1 MAALATLAAMTVRRW
16 WGVVV
21 LGVAAVGACGSSGNG
36 SGAIGTPSTASTPS
50 TVSTAPPTPKAS
62 GSTTTGR
69 TAGVLPSSVDTCT
82 LLADA
87 DVANAF
93 VMADPRMATTTFKVS
108 RKMSTFSDSPDG
120 VACEYHWATGDG
132 GAGSFVVEVVP
143 GDYFDL
149 VTGQP
154 GAVPVAALAGAK
166 RTQGGDYAK
175 VRGLTL
181 GVLNVNTAAAAGFLI
196 KASATNMG

>member
-1 MAALATLAAMTVRRW
+1 MAALVTLAAMTVRWW

-21 LGVAAVGACGSSGNG
+21 LGVAAVSACGGSGNSAG
-36 SGAIGTPSTASTPS
+36 TIGPPSTASNTSPS
-50 TVSTAPPTPKAS
+50 PK
-62 GSTTTGR
+62 GSESNTTGA
-69 TAGVLPSSVDTCT
+69 AGVSPSSVDTCA
-82 LLADA
+82 LLTDA

-93 VMADPRMATTTFKVS
+93 VTTNPRLDATAFKVS
-108 RKMSTFSDSPDG
+108 RKTSTFADSPDG
-120 VACEYHWATGDG
+120 VACEFHWATGDG

-149 VTGQP
+149 VTRQS
-154 GAVPVAALAGAK
+154 GAVPVAELAGAK

-181 GVLNVNTAAAAGFLI
+181 GVLNVNTAATAGFLI
-196 KASATNMG
+196 KAAAAKMG